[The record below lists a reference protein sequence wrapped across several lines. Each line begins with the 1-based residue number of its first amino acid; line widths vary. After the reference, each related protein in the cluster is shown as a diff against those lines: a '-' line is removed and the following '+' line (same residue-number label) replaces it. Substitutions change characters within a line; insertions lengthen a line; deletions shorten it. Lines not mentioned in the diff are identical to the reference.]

1 MKRTIQVFIGDEKS
15 RVGTL
20 HYDSV
25 GSRERAAFSYADA
38 WMVSADRFALEPAL
52 PLVAGPQYHRKVP
65 NGSVFHGA
73 FADTE
78 PDGWAKRVI
87 LRDHA
92 KRRQGARRA
101 GRPPEAVQLQA
112 LDFLLAVDDASR
124 VGALRLQDEAG
135 VFCRATEY
143 PPCYRQI
150 NLRKCPTGLAHRY
163 SRAWRPSA

>member
-1 MKRTIQVFIGDEKS
+1 MKRTIQVCLGDATS

-20 HYDSV
+20 HYDAV
-25 GSRERAAFSYADA
+25 GSRERAAFSYSDA
-38 WMVSADRFALEPAL
+38 WLASTERFALEPGL
-52 PLVAGPQYHRKVP
+52 PLVAGPQFHNRVS

-92 KRRQGARRA
+92 KRRQASRRA
-101 GRPPEAVQLQA
+101 GRQPEPVQLQA

-135 VFCRATEY
+135 
-143 PPCYRQI
+143 I
-150 NLRKCPTGLAHRY
+150 
-163 SRAWRPSA
+163 